1 MHIFSSTI
9 FYFVFLFGV
18 ILSNY
23 FDVYLVFSGD
33 YSIIMGRLFFWP
45 IGLVWL
51 RDDFISCNIFKEFS
65 SMRLFFINRINISL
79 SW

>member
-18 ILSNY
+18 ILSCY
-23 FDVYLVFSGD
+23 FDVLMGALVFSDD

-45 IGLVWL
+45 IGLV
-51 RDDFISCNIFKEFS
+51 
-65 SMRLFFINRINISL
+65 
-79 SW
+79 